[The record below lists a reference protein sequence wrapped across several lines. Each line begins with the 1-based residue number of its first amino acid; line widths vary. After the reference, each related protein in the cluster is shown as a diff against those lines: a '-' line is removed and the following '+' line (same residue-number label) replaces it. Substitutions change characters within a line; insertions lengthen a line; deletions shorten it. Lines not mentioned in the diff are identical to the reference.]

1 MISTDV
7 QFIKADRENQEK
19 LLLNIDMLFYTISVM
34 PDNGIQPF
42 RVKSGYRRA
51 NNFVA
56 NFKCF
61 SVNSVLIPFGISD
74 ISTTAK
80 SVSSYTSS

>member
-19 LLLNIDMLFYTISVM
+19 LLLNIDMFFYTISVM
-34 PDNGIQPF
+34 PDNIIEEPIILLQISNVFCLG
-42 RVKSGYRRA
+42 
-51 NNFVA
+51 
-56 NFKCF
+56 F

-80 SVSSYTSS
+80 SVSSYTNS